1 MVSKN
6 FILISNEKCS
16 LKHCAFLKN
25 LNLLIIPDGHAEDW
39 RAMLD
44 VNVLA
49 VLICT
54 QQFLRS
60 MKQRGNQTGHIIIM
74 DR

>member
-6 FILISNEKCS
+6 FIWIIIEKGS
-16 LKHCAFLKN
+16 LCFPNN
-25 LNLLIIPDGHAEDW
+25 LNSLTIPDGNAEDW

-54 QQFLRS
+54 QQFLKS
-60 MKQRGNQTGHIIIM
+60 MKRRGNQTGHIIIM